1 MLLNRSLIVR
11 AALIGLCW
19 CASAAAIE
27 PAGGAAEKVEEP
39 AVNEP
44 DASVSEKGWFEDVVE
59 RDAGEGSPARALG
72 APNLGMA
79 ATALALLLALAG
91 AAIWLRKRRA
101 ALGPLPEGEARLKV
115 LASSRVGPK
124 AFAVTASVGGR
135 VMLLGVTDH
144 NVSHLAWLES
154 PPPAPPA
161 DPVTVE
167 DVQDDD
173 LPDDYP
179 GSALREAARTSGIPP
194 AEGGRWGTSEANLRR
209 FQEVLRDAAKRHPGS
224 EPDPVE
230 LSDPASVLADQ
241 TRDFLGDLPTPVE
254 PRAASHR
261 RKRNARKSLPAA
273 APATPDNEPEI
284 EGQVAGL
291 KALRKT

>member
-1 MLLNRSLIVR
+1 MLLNRSLFVR

-27 PAGGAAEKVEEP
+27 PAGGAAEKVEAP
-39 AVNEP
+39 ALDEP
-44 DASVSEKGWFEDVVE
+44 DASVSDKGWFDDVVE
-59 RDAGEGSPARALG
+59 RGDGSPARALG
-72 APNLGMA
+72 SPNLGMA
-79 ATALALLLALAG
+79 LTALALLLALAG

-101 ALGPLPEGEARLKV
+101 GLGPLPEAEARLKV

-144 NVSHLAWLES
+144 NVSHLGWLDP
-154 PPPAPPA
+154 PPPAPA
-161 DPVTVE
+161 TDPVTVE
-167 DVQDDD
+167 DIKDDDD

-179 GSALREAARTSGIPP
+179 GSALREAARASGIPP
-194 AEGGRWGTSEANLRR
+194 ADGPRWGTSEANLRR
-209 FQEVLRDAAKRHPGS
+209 FQEVLRDAAKRHPGA

-241 TRDFLGDLPTPVE
+241 TRDLLGDLPTPVE
-254 PRAASHR
+254 PRAASLR
-261 RKRNARKSLPAA
+261 RKRNGRKSLPAA
-273 APATPDNEPEI
+273 APTTTDNEPEI

>member
-1 MLLNRSLIVR
+1 MLRNRSLFVC

-19 CASAAAIE
+19 CTSAAAIE
-27 PAGGAAEKVEEP
+27 PAGGAAEKLAAP
-39 AVNEP
+39 AMDEP
-44 DASVSEKGWFEDVVE
+44 DASVSDKGWFEDAVE
-59 RDAGEGSPARALG
+59 RGAGEGSARALG
-72 APNLGMA
+72 APNVGMA

-91 AAIWLRKRRA
+91 TAVWLRKRRA
-101 ALGPLPEGEARLKV
+101 ALGPLPEAEARLKV

-154 PPPAPPA
+154 PPPAPPT
-161 DPVTVE
+161 DPITAL

-209 FQEVLRDAAKRHPGS
+209 FQEVLRDAAKRHPGA

-241 TRDFLGDLPTPVE
+241 TRDLLGDLPMAVE
-254 PRAASHR
+254 PRAASLR
-261 RKRNARKSLPAA
+261 RKRNGRKSLPSA

>member
-1 MLLNRSLIVR
+1 MPIHRCLVARALLI
-11 AALIGLCW
+11 ALCW
-19 CASAAAIE
+19 CASAAAVE
-27 PAGGAAEKVEEP
+27 PAGGPAEKLEEP
-39 AVNEP
+39 RIEEP
-44 DASVSEKGWFEDVVE
+44 DASVVDKGWFEGAVA
-59 RDAGEGSPARALG
+59 DASEGPARALG
-72 APNLGMA
+72 TPNMGMA
-79 ATALALLLALAG
+79 ATAIALLVALGG
-91 AAIWLRKRRA
+91 AALWLRKRRA
-101 ALGPLPEGEARLKV
+101 TLGPLPEAEARLTV

-124 AFAVTASVGGR
+124 AFAVTAKVGGR

-144 NVSHLAWLES
+144 NVSHLAWLDA
-154 PPPAPPA
+154 PAPAPVA

-167 DVQDDD
+167 DVRDDD

-179 GSALREAARTSGIPP
+179 GSALREAARASGIPP
-194 AEGGRWGTSEANLRR
+194 AEGRWGTSEANLRR

-241 TRDFLGDLPTPVE
+241 TRDLLGDLPTPVE
-254 PRAASHR
+254 PRAASLR
-261 RKRNARKSLPAA
+261 RKRNKKSLPAA
-273 APATPDNEPEI
+273 APATPENEPEI